1 MKRLKRFLPAI
12 FAVIIVV
19 ACCACSRSAADN
31 GTTVRNE
38 TETGTTGVNESESEN
53 TAVLNMTPG
62 TQTYRGFVL
71 DNVYDS
77 ERDGKIHF
85 NLYVPNGYDGSEPYA
100 LFVTLPGYEGLY
112 FQGVG
117 ANLRSEEF
125 AFEAQKYKDK
135 MIIAAPQ
142 LSDWG
147 ETSADQAIA
156 LTEFLIENYNID
168 ENKVYLNGY
177 SGGGE
182 TGSLIMEKRPELFT
196 AYLAVSTQWDGDMEP
211 LANAQ
216 TPVYMAVGEEDSYYG
231 SEPLISAYNELYSLY
246 ESKELSE
253 EEINAL
259 LVLDVKDQSY
269 FTQRGFSDQHAGGA
283 SFAFDENIMGW
294 LFEK

>member
-1 MKRLKRFLPAI
+1 MKKIKRFLPAI

-19 ACCACSRSAADN
+19 ACSACSRSAADT

-38 TETGTTGVNESESEN
+38 TETGTTAANESESKN
-53 TAVLNMTPG
+53 TTAINMTPG

-77 ERDGKIHF
+77 EHDGEIHF
-85 NLYVPNGYDGSEPYA
+85 NLYVPSDYDGGEPYA

-117 ANLRSEEF
+117 SNLRSEEF
-125 AFEAQKYKDK
+125 AFEAQKYNDK

-182 TGSLIMEKRPELFT
+182 TGSLVMGKRPELFT

-231 SEPLISAYNELYSLY
+231 SEPLINAYNELYSLY
-246 ESKELSE
+246 ESKGLSAG
-253 EEINAL
+253 EINEL
-259 LVLDVKDQSY
+259 LVLDVKDRSY

-283 SFAFDENIMGW
+283 SLAFDENIMGW

>member
-1 MKRLKRFLPAI
+1 MKKIKRFLPAI

-19 ACCACSRSAADN
+19 ACSACSRSAADT

-38 TETGTTGVNESESEN
+38 TETGTTAANKSESEN
-53 TAVLNMTPG
+53 TTAINMTPG

-77 ERDGKIHF
+77 EHDGEIHF
-85 NLYVPNGYDGSEPYA
+85 NLYVPSDYDGGEPYA

-117 ANLRSEEF
+117 SNLRSEEF
-125 AFEAQKYKDK
+125 AFEAQKYNDK

-182 TGSLIMEKRPELFT
+182 TGSLVMGKRPELFT

-231 SEPLISAYNELYSLY
+231 SEPLINAYNELYSLY
-246 ESKELSE
+246 ESKGLSAG
-253 EEINAL
+253 EINEL
-259 LVLDVKDQSY
+259 LVLDVKDRSY